1 MSGTVLSIF
10 YSYYLSHV
18 IVLAIYDI
26 LTIPDLKK
34 VILNV
39 TFVNLAQ
46 PSSKHIYIYSAILQK
61 PASLDLLGL
70 DVK

>member
-1 MSGTVLSIF
+1 MSGPVLSIF

-26 LTIPDLKK
+26 LTIPDLQK

-46 PSSKHIYIYSAILQK
+46 PSSKHIYIVQFYRN
-61 PASLDLLGL
+61 LLA
-70 DVK
+70 